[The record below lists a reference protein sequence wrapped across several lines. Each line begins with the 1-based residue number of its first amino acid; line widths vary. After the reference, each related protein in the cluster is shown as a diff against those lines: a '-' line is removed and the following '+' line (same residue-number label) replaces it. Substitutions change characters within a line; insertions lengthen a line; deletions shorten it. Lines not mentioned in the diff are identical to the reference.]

1 MLSSAS
7 VSEISQAARER
18 GIVGRLR
25 NRARSLRGGGFKGD
39 ESLKVGL
46 TPQQGWGR
54 RNWRFVNDVLVPQY
68 FKSRQG
74 GARVDKLPTIDDGDI
89 GLVWVGHATFLLQIG
104 GKHILVDPNW
114 ANWLGFVKRVRHPGM
129 RIEDLPHIDLVLVTH
144 AHYDHLHMGSLRQI
158 AAGQPI
164 VVPSGVGSI
173 VKKRGFGDVVELGCW
188 DSVEIDGMEI
198 TLTPAR
204 HWGARNIH
212 DTHREFGGFVV
223 QSGGRSIFHCG
234 DSAFF
239 DGFGEIGE
247 RFPDLDVALMPIGAY
262 GAPSGREVHMDPE
275 QALEAFAQVGAG
287 RMVPMHY
294 ATFPLGTEPMD
305 EPLQRL
311 HAAAAELGVSHQVDA
326 LAEGHHLSF

>member
-1 MLSSAS
+1 MR
-7 VSEISQAARER
+7 Q
-18 GIVGRLR
+18 
-25 NRARSLRGGGFKGD
+25 RARALRGGYRGD
-39 ESLKVGL
+39 ANLRVGL
-46 TPQQGWGR
+46 LPQQGWGR
-54 RNWRFVNDVLVPQY
+54 RNWKFVNEVLVPQY
-68 FKSRQG
+68 FKPRS
-74 GARVDKLPTIDDGDI
+74 GAARTGRLPAIDRDEI

-104 GKHILVDPNW
+104 GKNILVDPNW
-114 ANWLGFVKRVRHPGM
+114 ANWLGFVKRLRHPGV
-129 RIEDLPHIDLVLVTH
+129 RIEDLPHIDVVLVTH

-164 VVPSGVGSI
+164 VVPGGVGSI
-173 VKKRGFGDVVELGCW
+173 VRRRGFGEVIELECW

-212 DTHREFGGFVV
+212 DTHRQFGGFVV
-223 QSGGRSIFHCG
+223 RSGERSIFHCG

-275 QALEAFAQVGAG
+275 QALRAFAQVGAR

-294 ATFPLGTEPMD
+294 ATFPLGTEPID
-305 EPLQRL
+305 EPLHRL
-311 HAAAAELGVSHQVDA
+311 HSAAAELGLSHRLDV
-326 LAEGHHLSF
+326 LPEGEHLSF